1 MMSQL
6 KQTLTSIKWGKVLF
20 FLLIVKPVVLIA
32 LGLNL
37 VNRKGLPKNGP
48 AILAAN
54 HTSHLDTL
62 VLMSLYPLSQLHRV
76 RPVAAADYFLKNK
89 WVAWFSINCL
99 DIIPIERD
107 GKVAREELFK
117 GCFDALENQQIIVF
131 FPEGTR
137 SLTEER
143 EFKLKRGIHCL
154 IQRYPD
160 TKVIPII
167 LHGLGKALP
176 KGEALL
182 VPFNCDVIVGD
193 EMTHGDDVNE
203 YLANLTAQYE
213 SLLTQCIT
221 NGKMVKS
228 EEDQQTPDH

>member
-1 MMSQL
+1 MNRLIKKL
-6 KQTLTSIKWGKVLF
+6 KQLKWGKMLF
-20 FLLIVKPVVLIA
+20 FLVVVKPVVLIG

-37 VNRKGLPKNGP
+37 VNRKGLPKYGP

-89 WVAWFSINCL
+89 WIAWFSLNCL
-99 DIIPIERD
+99 DIIPIERESKTPRD
-107 GKVAREELFK
+107 ELLK
-117 GCFDALENQQIIVF
+117 GCYEALENKQIIVF

-137 SLTEER
+137 SLSEER
-143 EFKLKRGIHCL
+143 EFKLKRGIHHL
-154 IQRYPD
+154 VQQYPS

-167 LHGLGKALP
+167 LHGLGKSLP

-193 EMTHGDDVNE
+193 EMAHNDDAGA
-203 YLANLTAQYE
+203 YLSNLTTQYE
-213 SLLTQCIT
+213 GLLTQCIT
-221 NGKMVKS
+221 RS
-228 EEDQQTPDH
+228 

>member
-1 MMSQL
+1 MSSI
-6 KQTLTSIKWGKVLF
+6 KQEVASIKWAKIIF
-20 FLLIVKPVVLIA
+20 FLVVVKPVVLIA

-37 VNRKGLPKNGP
+37 INRKGLPSDGP

-76 RPVAAADYFLKNK
+76 RPVAAADYFMKNK
-89 WVAWFSINCL
+89 WIAWFSTHCL
-99 DIIPIERD
+99 DIISIARD
-107 GKVAREELFK
+107 GKVEREELFR
-117 GCFDALENQQIIVF
+117 GCYEALENKQIIVF

-143 EFKLKRGIHCL
+143 EFKLKRGIHHL
-154 IQRYPD
+154 VQRYPE
-160 TKVIPII
+160 TKVVPVI

-182 VPFNCDVIVGD
+182 VPFNCDVIVGE

-203 YLANLTAQYE
+203 YLASLTAQYE
-213 SLLTQCIT
+213 NLLTQRIT
-221 NGKMVKS
+221 R
-228 EEDQQTPDH
+228 

>member
-1 MMSQL
+1 MSSI
-6 KQTLTSIKWGKVLF
+6 KQEVASIKWAKIIF
-20 FLLIVKPVVLIA
+20 FLVVVKPVVLIA

-37 VNRKGLPKNGP
+37 INRKGLPSDGP

-76 RPVAAADYFLKNK
+76 RPVAAADYFMKNK
-89 WVAWFSINCL
+89 WIAWFSTHCF
-99 DIIPIERD
+99 DIIPIARD
-107 GKVAREELFK
+107 GKVEREELFR
-117 GCFDALENQQIIVF
+117 GCYEALENKQIIVF

-143 EFKLKRGIHCL
+143 EFKLKRGIHHL
-154 IQRYPD
+154 VQRYPE
-160 TKVIPII
+160 TKVVPVI

-182 VPFNCDVIVGD
+182 VPFNCDVIVGE

-203 YLANLTAQYE
+203 YLASLTAQYE
-213 SLLTQCIT
+213 NLLTQRIT
-221 NGKMVKS
+221 R
-228 EEDQQTPDH
+228 

>member
-1 MMSQL
+1 MNSI
-6 KQTLTSIKWGKVLF
+6 KQKLISIKWAKILF
-20 FLLIVKPVVLIA
+20 FMVVVKPVVLIA

-37 VNRKGLPKNGP
+37 VNRKGLPKEGP

-76 RPVAAADYFLKNK
+76 RPVAAADYFMKNK
-89 WVAWFSINCL
+89 WIAWFSTHCL
-99 DIIPIERD
+99 DIIPIARD
-107 GKVAREELFK
+107 GKVARDELFK
-117 GCFDALENQQIIVF
+117 GCYEALENQQIVVF

-143 EFKLKRGIHCL
+143 EFKLKRGIHHL
-154 IQRYPD
+154 VQRYPD

-182 VPFNCDVIVGD
+182 VPFNCDVIVG
-193 EMTHGDDVNE
+193 EEVTHGDDVNE
-203 YLANLTAQYE
+203 YLASLTAQYE
-213 SLLTQCIT
+213 NLLTQRIT
-221 NGKMVKS
+221 R
-228 EEDQQTPDH
+228 